1 MDKACLVV
9 RCKCRC
15 TYLIRFKMMEVEGSL
30 SDDENRNLF
39 AEDETEVEEERNN
52 PDDYAVE
59 VPSTQQ
65 GLFSNYQL
73 WSNL

>member
-1 MDKACLVV
+1 
-9 RCKCRC
+9 
-15 TYLIRFKMMEVEGSL
+15 MMEVEGSL

-39 AEDETEVEEERNN
+39 AEDETQVEEERNN

-65 GLFSNYQL
+65 GLFSNYQYVIGQPL
-73 WSNL
+73 EMPSPITV

>member
-1 MDKACLVV
+1 
-9 RCKCRC
+9 
-15 TYLIRFKMMEVEGSL
+15 MMEVEGSL

-39 AEDETEVEEERNN
+39 AEDETQVEEERNN

-65 GLFSNYQL
+65 GLFSIYHL
-73 WSNL
+73 

>member
-1 MDKACLVV
+1 
-9 RCKCRC
+9 
-15 TYLIRFKMMEVEGSL
+15 MMEVEGSL